1 MIERLGLQPTRDEFM
16 DELIAP
22 TSEGRSVS
30 GTLANLIKGYSE
42 QHGLTTPELC
52 SRYIGSKRIPIMV
65 WVAMLK
71 AVAEHDPRPGLG
83 LAIAAR
89 VEPKHV
95 GILAYLSLSCH
106 TLAEVL
112 QHLQHYHRL
121 AYDGSQLVVRLL
133 ADQVEISWGK
143 DAGDLGLL
151 ADETAIGFFYTIL
164 HQLIAPH
171 PLSLISVDFIH
182 PEPKHAEVY
191 RQFFGCPVHFGQ
203 ARTCVRIATQ
213 YLLLPLVREDSTLR
227 DILDQQAQALLAELP
242 THDSFDGLLQQ
253 LLMQAVHEGTTHIDE
268 IAHQLGLSTRGL
280 QRKLKSRGY
289 SFEQRLSQVR
299 YTLAL
304 EYLKD
309 QALGLAEIAVMLGYS
324 EQSAFQRAFKGW
336 SGQTPQQ
343 YRKDQ
348 QIATS

>member
-1 MIERLGLQPTRDEFM
+1 M
-16 DELIAP
+16 DELAGYNA
-22 TSEGRSVS
+22 EGRSVS
-30 GTLANLIKGYSE
+30 GTLASLIKGYCE
-42 QHGLTTPELC
+42 QHGLITPELC
-52 SRYIGSKRIPIMV
+52 SRYLGSKRIPIMT
-65 WVAMLK
+65 WVAMLQ
-71 AVAEHDPRPGLG
+71 AIADQDARPGLG
-83 LAIAAR
+83 LAIAAQ

-133 ADQVEISWGK
+133 TDHVEISWGS

-182 PEPKHAEVY
+182 PEPKHADVY
-191 RQFFGCPVHFGQ
+191 RQFFGAPVHFGCD
-203 ARTCVRIATQ
+203 RTCVRIATQ

-227 DILDQQAQALLAELP
+227 EILDQQAQALLAELP
-242 THDSFDGLLQQ
+242 KHDSFDGLLQQ
-253 LLMQAVHEGTTHIDE
+253 LLMQAVHEGAAQIDE

-280 QRKLKSRGY
+280 QRKLKERGY
-289 SFEQRLSQVR
+289 SFEQRLAQVR

-304 EYLKD
+304 QYLKD
-309 QALGLAEIAVMLGYS
+309 QTLGLAEIAVMLGYS

-343 YRKDQ
+343 YRKENQ
-348 QIATS
+348 NAAI